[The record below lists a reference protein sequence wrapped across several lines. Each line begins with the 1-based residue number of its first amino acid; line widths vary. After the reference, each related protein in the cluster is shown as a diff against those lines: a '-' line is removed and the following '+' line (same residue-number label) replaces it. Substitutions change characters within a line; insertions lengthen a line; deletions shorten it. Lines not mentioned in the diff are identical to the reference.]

1 MENPLDQS
9 GGRFVGIQGDPVIYF
24 LFEITEQT
32 QIKALKDVACV
43 RRKNN
48 NFYLMICQHL

>member
-9 GGRFVGIQGDPVIYF
+9 GGRFVGIQREPVIQF

-32 QIKALKDVACV
+32 QVKALKDMACV
-43 RRKNN
+43 RGQNN